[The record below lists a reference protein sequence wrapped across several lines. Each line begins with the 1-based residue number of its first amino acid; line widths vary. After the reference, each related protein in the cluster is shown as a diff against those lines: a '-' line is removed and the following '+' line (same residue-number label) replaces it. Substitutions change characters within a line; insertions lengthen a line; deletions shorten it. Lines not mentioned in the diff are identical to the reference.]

1 MCTRNACTAKWV
13 PCIGSTVR
21 ISHPRNTPNISA
33 CRGMSRAQFQTFQ
46 TSIVHR
52 VATCRGRRL
61 SVDVHVENRS
71 QFTTFLPSGSLGTR
85 KKCAHE
91 NAPPCGSRASS
102 LPSVSRIPGTRQ
114 TYQRVGKSPG
124 LSIRRSRHRSSPR
137 PRQGRRSTASL
148 HVKNTENH
156 SGRSRASNA
165 LSVSRIPGT
174 RQTYQRV
181 GNSPSLSIRRS
192 RHRSSPRP
200 RQGRRSSAKL
210 HVKNPP

>member
-1 MCTRNACTAKWV
+1 M
-13 PCIGSTVR
+13 
-21 ISHPRNTPNISA
+21 H
-33 CRGMSRAQFQTFQ
+33 
-46 TSIVHR
+46 
-52 VATCRGRRL
+52 
-61 SVDVHVENRS
+61 
-71 QFTTFLPSGSLGTR
+71 
-85 KKCAHE
+85 
-91 NAPPCGSRASS
+91 APPSGSRASG

-114 TYQRVGKSPG
+114 TYQRVGNSPG
-124 LSIRRSRHRSSPR
+124 LSIRRSRHRSSPRPRQRRRNSASLHVKNTENHSGGFRVSNALSVSRIPGTRQTYQRVGESPGLNIRRFRHRSSPR

-181 GNSPSLSIRRS
+181 GKSPGLSIRRS

-200 RQGRRSSAKL
+200 RQGRRSSASL

>member
-1 MCTRNACTAKWV
+1 MSNDDVSSPPDVPDIGGTRGGDV
-13 PCIGSTVR
+13 
-21 ISHPRNTPNISA
+21 
-33 CRGMSRAQFQTFQ
+33 
-46 TSIVHR
+46 
-52 VATCRGRRL
+52 
-61 SVDVHVENRS
+61 VDVVRRTNFS
-71 QFTTFLPSGSLGTR
+71 KTR
-85 KKCAHE
+85 TDAESH
-91 NAPPCGSRASS
+91 PCGSRASS

-137 PRQGRRSTASL
+137 PRQGRRNSAKL

-156 SGRSRASNA
+156 SGWSRASNA